1 MSFPSSPS
9 NGQSATVNN
18 ISYTW
23 DSTKGAW
30 TRVTSTI
37 GTSSG
42 AYANG
47 AFIAAN
53 TADAKATSAG
63 NYANGAFIQAN
74 AAFTAANNASDSWV
88 RNQAN
93 AAFLQANTPSYVA
106 NSAAIYAN
114 AAFLQ
119 ANTPSYTANS
129 AALYANA
136 AFTAANNAIA
146 SGGAAAFLQANAAFT
161 RANNSINANTGGTI
175 SGDVIVTGNLTI
187 QGTSFS
193 ANAGVLVANDTMFVL
208 GINNYA
214 ADVLD
219 MGFASHYNNGTNAHA
234 GLIRDSSTK
243 EWYLFKEYTPEIG
256 ANNNININDASLQ
269 IDTLNANVKSTTIT
283 LRGVDLLGLVNNAY
297 ATANAAGNYA
307 NGAFL
312 ASNTPLTAG
321 TYGGGSVIPVITV
334 AANGRISSIANV
346 ASSGGGGSSSGY
358 LANGVIYSN
367 STGYLSNTNN
377 FQFLSSN
384 NLLYV
389 AGNISTTNVTTDGV
403 YGTLANTYIRS
414 GNYTWTFDTTGKATY
429 PGNVASNNI
438 IGTSANTTIQ
448 TGNYI
453 WTFDYTGKA
462 AFPSILQFG
471 DGTTQNTAYTGSA
484 ATYANGAFIQANAA
498 FTAANSA
505 SDSWARNQANA
516 AFTQANTA
524 TSAGNSANGAF
535 IQANA
540 AFIVANAASVIKV
553 FANSSQLTANT
564 ATGTGNIL
572 LGLANTA
579 VTAAT
584 YGGASVVPVITIDQ
598 YGRVTSASNV
608 NSSGGGSSSG
618 YLANAAIY
626 SNSTGY
632 LSNTTSFQFLS
643 SNNFLYVAGNV
654 SAAVVSSNSVIGAS
668 ANTNIQSG
676 SYTWNFDNTGK
687 TTLPNLLQFVDGTTQ
702 NTAYSSFSTRIY
714 ANSSQLT
721 ANTSTGTGNILLGLA
736 NTAVTAATYGGAS
749 VVPVITIDQYGRIT
763 AASNVNS
770 SGGGSSSGYLA
781 NSIIFSNTTGYLSN
795 TSNLQFLSSNNF
807 LFINGSI
814 STPTFTSDAVTGTLA
829 NTSIRSGNYTWLF
842 DNTGK
847 VTLPNLMQ
855 FVDGTTQ
862 NTAYTGSAATYANGA
877 FIQANAAFLVANA
890 ASVIKV
896 FANSS
901 QLTANTATGTGNILL
916 GLANTAVTAATYGGA
931 SVVPVITIDQYGR
944 ITAASNVN
952 SSGGGG
958 SSSGYLANAAIYSN
972 STGYLSNT
980 TSFQFLSSN
989 NFLYVAG
996 NVSANIVSSNS
1007 VIGASANTNIQSGS
1021 YTWNFDNTGKTTLPN
1036 LLQFVDGTTQN
1047 TAYTGSAAV
1056 YANGAFIQA
1065 NAAFLQA
1072 NGISGQS
1079 NNYVWPTAN
1088 AAFTAA
1094 NNAARVFANSSQL
1107 TANTST
1113 GTGNILLGLAN
1124 TAVTPTTYGGAGG
1137 TLNIT
1142 VDQYGRITAAANV
1155 SASGGGG
1162 VTLTNDTSTAA
1173 NTYYPLMAYNATSGT
1188 LSTANT
1194 SSTKF
1199 YYNPSTGTLN
1209 ATIFNSISD
1218 ETAKTDIQKIVNAL
1232 SKISALGGYTYMLID
1247 GNEPSAGLIAQEVQK
1262 VLPEAVRYNS
1272 DTGLLSLN
1280 YNAVLGLVVEAINE
1294 LEQRVTGLE
1303 NAE

>member
-37 GTSSG
+37 ATSSG
-42 AYANG
+42 A
-47 AFIAAN
+47 
-53 TADAKATSAG
+53 
-63 NYANGAFIQAN
+63 YANGAFIQAN

-88 RNQAN
+88 RDQAN
-93 AAFLQANTPSYVA
+93 G
-106 NSAAIYAN
+106 
-114 AAFLQ
+114 AFLQ

-161 RANNSINANTGGTI
+161 RANNSVNANTGGTI
-175 SGDVIVTGNLTI
+175 SGDVIIAGNLTI
-187 QGTSFS
+187 QGTSFA
-193 ANAGVLVANDTMFVL
+193 ANAGILTSNDTMFVL
-208 GINNYA
+208 GIDNYT

-234 GLIRDSSTK
+234 GLIRDSSSK

-312 ASNTPLTAG
+312 AANTPLTAG

-346 ASSGGGGSSSGY
+346 TSSGGGSSSGY

-384 NLLYV
+384 SYMFV
-389 AGNISTTNVTTDGV
+389 AGN
-403 YGTLANTYIRS
+403 
-414 GNYTWTFDTTGKATY
+414 
-429 PGNVASNNI
+429 VAASSVSSNNL
-438 IGTSANTTIQ
+438 IGTSANTTLQ

-462 AFPSILQFG
+462 AFPSLLQFG
-471 DGTTQNTAYTGSA
+471 
-484 ATYANGAFIQANAA
+484 
-498 FTAANSA
+498 
-505 SDSWARNQANA
+505 
-516 AFTQANTA
+516 
-524 TSAGNSANGAF
+524 
-535 IQANA
+535 
-540 AFIVANAASVIKV
+540 
-553 FANSSQLTANT
+553 
-564 ATGTGNIL
+564 
-572 LGLANTA
+572 
-579 VTAAT
+579 
-584 YGGASVVPVITIDQ
+584 
-598 YGRVTSASNV
+598 
-608 NSSGGGSSSG
+608 
-618 YLANAAIY
+618 
-626 SNSTGY
+626 
-632 LSNTTSFQFLS
+632 
-643 SNNFLYVAGNV
+643 
-654 SAAVVSSNSVIGAS
+654 
-668 ANTNIQSG
+668 
-676 SYTWNFDNTGK
+676 
-687 TTLPNLLQFVDGTTQ
+687 
-702 NTAYSSFSTRIY
+702 
-714 ANSSQLT
+714 
-721 ANTSTGTGNILLGLA
+721 
-736 NTAVTAATYGGAS
+736 
-749 VVPVITIDQYGRIT
+749 
-763 AASNVNS
+763 
-770 SGGGSSSGYLA
+770 
-781 NSIIFSNTTGYLSN
+781 
-795 TSNLQFLSSNNF
+795 
-807 LFINGSI
+807 
-814 STPTFTSDAVTGTLA
+814 
-829 NTSIRSGNYTWLF
+829 
-842 DNTGK
+842 
-847 VTLPNLMQ
+847 
-855 FVDGTTQ
+855 DGTTQ

-996 NVSANIVSSNS
+996 NVSAAVVSSNS

-1065 NAAFLQA
+1065 NGAFA
-1072 NGISGQS
+1072 
-1079 NNYVWPTAN
+1079 
-1088 AAFTAA
+1088 AA

-1107 TANTST
+1107 TANTSTGTGNILLGLANTAVTAATYGGGSVIPVITVDQYGRITAASNVNSSGGGSSSGYLNNSVIYANGTGYLSNTTSFQFLSSNSFMFVAGNVSANIVSSNNVIGTQANTNIVTGAYTWSFDNTGKTTLPNLLQFVDGTTQNTAYSSFSTRIYANSSQLTSNTAT

-1155 SASGGGG
+1155 TASGGGG
-1162 VTLTNDTSTAA
+1162 VTLTNDTTTAA
-1173 NTYYPLMAYNATSGT
+1173 NTYYPLMAYNTTSGT

-1218 ETAKTDIQKIVNAL
+1218 ETSKTDIQKIVNAL

-1262 VLPEAVRYNS
+1262 VLPEAVKYNS

-1280 YNAVLGLVVEAINE
+1280 YNAVLGLVVESINE

-1303 NAE
+1303 NGR